1 MMGGGGA
8 RLRAIKAYCREC
20 AGGSYLEVLFCHLL
34 DCPLHPYR
42 TGYSEKENETSLA
55 AALKKHQDVAKELL
69 PLLAEWH
76 SFPPRGRKSAMRM
89 EKSGNPTYGTVVQK
103 ED

>member
-1 MMGGGGA
+1 MKGEGA

-34 DCPLHPYR
+34 DCPLYPYR

-55 AALKKHQDVAKELL
+55 AALKKHPDVAKELL

-76 SFPPRGRKSAMRM
+76 SFPVHGRKSAMRM
-89 EKSGNPTYGTVVQK
+89 EKSGKTGRNTLVEK
-103 ED
+103 EV